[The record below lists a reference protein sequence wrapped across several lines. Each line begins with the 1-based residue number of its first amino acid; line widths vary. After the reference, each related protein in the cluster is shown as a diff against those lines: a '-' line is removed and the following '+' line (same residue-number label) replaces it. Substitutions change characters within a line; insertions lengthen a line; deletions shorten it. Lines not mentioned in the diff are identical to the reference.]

1 MKKSPAADDLQPEKI
16 NSKKFVIIRYGDT
29 YRWEVRKTLSIK
41 VIQKFPKLKKIFKID
56 LMSYKLVS
64 FFGKYSQCEHH
75 EVWTSNNT
83 KQLNGNLRKS
93 STNKVGLSPSKKIC
107 VICLIERPLKMMRNA
122 LYFILKALLLS
133 RYLSFCHDFLVM

>member
-1 MKKSPAADDLQPEKI
+1 
-16 NSKKFVIIRYGDT
+16 
-29 YRWEVRKTLSIK
+29 
-41 VIQKFPKLKKIFKID
+41 
-56 LMSYKLVS
+56 MSYKLVS

-133 RYLSFCHDFLVM
+133 RYLSFCHDFLVMQEKWLDQIDKITFKIHDVTTWFTNNCGTCIVQYVTNKRQAGNETW

>member
-1 MKKSPAADDLQPEKI
+1 
-16 NSKKFVIIRYGDT
+16 
-29 YRWEVRKTLSIK
+29 
-41 VIQKFPKLKKIFKID
+41 
-56 LMSYKLVS
+56 MSYKLVS

-133 RYLSFCHDFLVM
+133 RYLRFCHDFLVVQEKWLDQIDKITFKIHDVITWLTNNCGTYIVQYVTNKKQADNETWSINRI